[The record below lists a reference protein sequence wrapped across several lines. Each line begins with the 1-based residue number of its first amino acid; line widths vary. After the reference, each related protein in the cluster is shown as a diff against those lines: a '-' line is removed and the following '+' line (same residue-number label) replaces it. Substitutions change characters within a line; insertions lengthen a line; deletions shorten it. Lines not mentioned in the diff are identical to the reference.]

1 MAFFFHRCQN
11 LRKFDWLVGELNNSV
26 LYCSA
31 LASPVLEKRLH
42 NSGLRTLSGE
52 GCLSSHNCSDK
63 GILFLQSHPSKFSPL
78 GILRTFSSPYHHGTD
93 IGKFN

>member
-1 MAFFFHRCQN
+1 MAFHGCQN

-42 NSGLRTLSGE
+42 NSRLRTLSGE

-63 GILFLQSHPSKFSPL
+63 GILFCSFIRPNSVP
-78 GILRTFSSPYHHGTD
+78 
-93 IGKFN
+93 